1 MNHKLYSSQN
11 LTQLNCRKLK
21 TYSSEPRAFRARRQ
35 SQTPPLIAC
44 KRSGT
49 GGGLGAGGGLRPS
62 LAYGHTSPMAT
73 SLRGISSQPVGTA
86 SLQSVVSP
94 LGSLGSLLVATF
106 RLGPASRWLSC
117 YVGRTFRIAC
127 WNPTAWSAACRVDC
141 CGIETIRLLS
151 GRAMQGA
158 TLTGSLPHRTGR
170 RVGLQVVQVRPAS
183 SRPPTS

>member
-1 MNHKLYSSQN
+1 MNHKLYSLQN

-35 SQTPPLIAC
+35 SQTRPLIAC
-44 KRSGT
+44 KRPGT
-49 GGGLGAGGGLRPS
+49 GGGLGAGAGLS
-62 LAYGHTSPMAT
+62 QSSAGAPMAT

-170 RVGLQVVQVRPAS
+170 RVGLQVFQVRPES
-183 SRPPTS
+183 SRPSTP